1 VRVINF
7 ERFFCVSHIFS
18 NLVFAFDQEATYLVL
33 NHFDESLP
41 NIDQSLID
49 NFNNASFNFDESVNL
64 LFDDI
69 DSDNNPASK
78 YMDQI
83 KELGTIHHVNYILL
97 NKIKHID
104 NRIIMEGLLF
114 NTRSGGLVHRRK
126 INVKNYNNGSVN
138 EISLWVG
145 EIRNKIQG
153 QWEKERES
161 IMFQNPEEISYDK
174 TPMGAALRSLA
185 IPGWGQA
192 YSGNSLSAGLWA
204 ALELSLSLAFISSYT
219 NYDTSAKS
227 YLQNRKNYNSTNDEK
242 EVSDYRASAEKD
254 WDDHVMYSKLATVL
268 AGSTITGWVSNSV
281 HAWVFGP
288 RPYTNIYQKGL
299 PQTAVPKG

>member
-1 VRVINF
+1 MYFIF
-7 ERFFCVSHIFS
+7 FS
-18 NLVFAFDQEATYLVL
+18 NLVFASDQEATYLVL
-33 NHFDESLP
+33 NHFDEPLP
-41 NIDQSLID
+41 DIDQSLID

-83 KELGTIHHVNYILL
+83 KELGTTHHVNYILL
-97 NKIKHID
+97 NKIKHNND
-104 NRIIMEGLLF
+104 RIIMEGLLF

-126 INVKNYNNGSVN
+126 INVKDYNNGSVN

-145 EIRNKIQG
+145 EIRNKIQK
-153 QWEKERES
+153 QWEEARES
-161 IMFQNPEEISYDK
+161 IMFLNPEEISYDK
-174 TPMGAALRSLA
+174 TPLGAALRSLA

-227 YLQNRKNYNSTNDEK
+227 YLQNRKLYNATDDEK
-242 EVSDYRASAEKD
+242 EVSAYRASAEKD
-254 WDDHVMYSKLATVL
+254 WDDHVMYSKLAIAL

>member
-1 VRVINF
+1 MYFIF
-7 ERFFCVSHIFS
+7 FS

-33 NHFDESLP
+33 NHFDKPLP
-41 NIDQSLID
+41 DIDQSLID
-49 NFNNASFNFDESVNL
+49 NFNNSSFNFDESVNL
-64 LFDDI
+64 FFDDI
-69 DSDNNPASK
+69 DSDKNPASK

-97 NKIKHID
+97 NKIKHNND
-104 NRIIMEGLLF
+104 RIIMEGLLF
-114 NTRSGGLVHRRK
+114 NTRSGGLIHRRK
-126 INVKNYNNGSVN
+126 INVKDYNNGSVN

-145 EIRNKIQG
+145 EIRNKIQK
-153 QWEKERES
+153 QWEEARES
-161 IMFQNPEEISYDK
+161 IMFLNPEEIAYDK

-227 YLQNRKNYNSTNDEK
+227 FLQNMKLYNATDDEK
-242 EVSDYRASAEKD
+242 KVSAYRASAEKD
-254 WDDHVMYSKLATVL
+254 WDDHVIYSKLAIAL

-299 PQTAVPKG
+299 PQTAVTKG

>member
-1 VRVINF
+1 MKELFVYFIF
-7 ERFFCVSHIFS
+7 FS
-18 NLVFAFDQEATYLVL
+18 NFVFAFDQEATYLVL
-33 NHFDESLP
+33 NHFDKPLP
-41 NIDQSLID
+41 DIDQSLID
-49 NFNNASFNFDESVNL
+49 NFNNSSFNFDESVNL

-69 DSDNNPASK
+69 DSDKNPASK

-97 NKIKHID
+97 NKIKHNND
-104 NRIIMEGLLF
+104 RIIMEGLLF
-114 NTRSGGLVHRRK
+114 NTRSGGLIHRRK
-126 INVKNYNNGSVN
+126 INVKDYNNGSVN

-145 EIRNKIQG
+145 EIRNKIQK
-153 QWEKERES
+153 QWEEARES
-161 IMFQNPEEISYDK
+161 IMFLNPEEIAYDK

-204 ALELSLSLAFISSYT
+204 ALELSLSLAFIASYT

-227 YLQNRKNYNSTNDEK
+227 FLQNMKLYNATDDEK
-242 EVSDYRASAEKD
+242 KVSAYRASAEKD
-254 WDDHVMYSKLATVL
+254 WDDHVIYSKLAIAL

-299 PQTAVPKG
+299 PQTAVTKG

>member
-1 VRVINF
+1 MK
-7 ERFFCVSHIFS
+7 EFFVYLIFFS
-18 NLVFAFDQEATYLVL
+18 NFVFAFDQEATYLVL
-33 NHFDESLP
+33 NHFDKPLP
-41 NIDQSLID
+41 DIDQSLID
-49 NFNNASFNFDESVNL
+49 NFNNSSFNFDESVNL

-69 DSDNNPASK
+69 DSDKNPASK

-104 NRIIMEGLLF
+104 DRIIMEGLLF

-126 INVKNYNNGSVN
+126 INVKDYNNGSVN
-138 EISLWVG
+138 EISLWIG
-145 EIRNKIQG
+145 EIRNKIQK
-153 QWEKERES
+153 QWEEARES
-161 IMFQNPEEISYDK
+161 IMFLNPEEISYDK
-174 TPMGAALRSLA
+174 TPMGAAIRSLA

-204 ALELSLSLAFISSYT
+204 ALELSLSLAFIASYT

-227 YLQNRKNYNSTNDEK
+227 FLQNMKLYNATDDEK
-242 EVSDYRASAEKD
+242 KVSAYRASAEKD
-254 WDDHVMYSKLATVL
+254 WDDHVIYSKLAIAL

>member
-1 VRVINF
+1 MKELLVYFIF
-7 ERFFCVSHIFS
+7 FS

-33 NHFDESLP
+33 NHFDKPLP
-41 NIDQSLID
+41 DIDQSLID
-49 NFNNASFNFDESVNL
+49 NFNNSSFNFDESVNL

-69 DSDNNPASK
+69 DSDKNPASK

-83 KELGTIHHVNYILL
+83 KELGTIHHVNYVLL
-97 NKIKHID
+97 NKIKHNND
-104 NRIIMEGLLF
+104 RIIMEGLLF

-126 INVKNYNNGSVN
+126 INVKDYNNGSVN

-145 EIRNKIQG
+145 EIRNKIQK
-153 QWEKERES
+153 QWEEARES
-161 IMFQNPEEISYDK
+161 IMFLNPEEISYDK

-227 YLQNRKNYNSTNDEK
+227 YLQNRKLYNATDDEK
-242 EVSDYRASAEKD
+242 EVSAYRASAEKD
-254 WDDHVMYSKLATVL
+254 WDDHVMYSKLAIVL

-299 PQTAVPKG
+299 SQTAVPKG

>member
-1 VRVINF
+1 VYFIF
-7 ERFFCVSHIFS
+7 FS

-33 NHFDESLP
+33 NHFDEPLP
-41 NIDQSLID
+41 DIDQSLID

-104 NRIIMEGLLF
+104 DRIIMEGLLF

-126 INVKNYNNGSVN
+126 INVKDYNNGSVN

-145 EIRNKIQG
+145 EIRNKIQK
-153 QWEKERES
+153 QWEEARES
-161 IMFQNPEEISYDK
+161 IMFLNPEEISYDK

-227 YLQNRKNYNSTNDEK
+227 YLQNLKLYNATDDEK
-242 EVSDYRASAEKD
+242 EVSAYRASAEKD
-254 WDDHVMYSKLATVL
+254 WDDHVMYSKLAIAL

>member
-1 VRVINF
+1 MYFIF
-7 ERFFCVSHIFS
+7 FS

-33 NHFDESLP
+33 NHFDEPLP
-41 NIDQSLID
+41 DIDQSLID

-83 KELGTIHHVNYILL
+83 KELGTIHHVNYIIL

-104 NRIIMEGLLF
+104 DRIIMEGLLF

-126 INVKNYNNGSVN
+126 INVRDYNNGSVN

-145 EIRNKIQG
+145 EIRNKIQK
-153 QWEKERES
+153 QWEEARES
-161 IMFQNPEEISYDK
+161 IMFLNPEEISYDK

-227 YLQNRKNYNSTNDEK
+227 YLQNRKLYNATDDEK
-242 EVSDYRASAEKD
+242 EVSAYRASAEKD
-254 WDDHVMYSKLATVL
+254 WDDHVMYSKLAIAL

>member
-1 VRVINF
+1 MK
-7 ERFFCVSHIFS
+7 EFFVYFIFFS

-33 NHFDESLP
+33 NHFDKPLP
-41 NIDQSLID
+41 DIDQSLID
-49 NFNNASFNFDESVNL
+49 NFNNSSFNFDESVNL

-69 DSDNNPASK
+69 DSDKNPASK

-104 NRIIMEGLLF
+104 DRIIMEGLLF

-126 INVKNYNNGSVN
+126 INVKDYNNGSVN

-145 EIRNKIQG
+145 EIRNKIQK
-153 QWEKERES
+153 QWEEARES
-161 IMFQNPEEISYDK
+161 IMFLNPEEISYDK

-227 YLQNRKNYNSTNDEK
+227 YLQNRKLYNATDDEK
-242 EVSDYRASAEKD
+242 EVSAYRASAEKD
-254 WDDHVMYSKLATVL
+254 WDDHVMYSKLAIAL

>member
-1 VRVINF
+1 MYFIF
-7 ERFFCVSHIFS
+7 FS
-18 NLVFAFDQEATYLVL
+18 NLIFAFDQEATYLVL

-83 KELGTIHHVNYILL
+83 KELGTTHHVNYILL
-97 NKIKHID
+97 NKIKHNND
-104 NRIIMEGLLF
+104 RIIMEGLLF

-126 INVKNYNNGSVN
+126 INVKDYNNGSVN

-145 EIRNKIQG
+145 EIRNKIQK
-153 QWEKERES
+153 QWEQARES
-161 IMFQNPEEISYDK
+161 IMFLNPEEISYDK

-204 ALELSLSLAFISSYT
+204 ALELSLSVAFISSYT

-227 YLQNRKNYNSTNDEK
+227 YLQNLKSYNATDDEK
-242 EVSDYRASAEKD
+242 EVSAYRASAEKD
-254 WDDHVMYSKLATVL
+254 WDDHVMYSKLAIAL

>member
-1 VRVINF
+1 MK
-7 ERFFCVSHIFS
+7 EFFVYFIFFS
-18 NLVFAFDQEATYLVL
+18 NLIFAFDQEATYLVL
-33 NHFDESLP
+33 NHFDKPLP
-41 NIDQSLID
+41 DIDQSLID
-49 NFNNASFNFDESVNL
+49 NFNNSSFNFDESVNL

-69 DSDNNPASK
+69 DSDKNPASK

-83 KELGTIHHVNYILL
+83 KDLGTIHHVNYILL

-104 NRIIMEGLLF
+104 DRIIMEGLLF

-126 INVKNYNNGSVN
+126 INVKDYNNGSVN

-145 EIRNKIQG
+145 EIRNKIQK
-153 QWEKERES
+153 QWEEARES
-161 IMFQNPEEISYDK
+161 IMFLNPEEISYDK

-204 ALELSLSLAFISSYT
+204 VLELSLSLAFISSYT
-219 NYDTSAKS
+219 NYDTSSKS
-227 YLQNRKNYNSTNDEK
+227 YLQNLKLYDATDDEK
-242 EVSDYRASAEKD
+242 EVSAYRASAEKD
-254 WDDHVMYSKLATVL
+254 WDDHVMYSKLAIAL

>member
-1 VRVINF
+1 LKIFLVYFIF
-7 ERFFCVSHIFS
+7 FS

-33 NHFDESLP
+33 NHFDKPLP
-41 NIDQSLID
+41 DIDQSLID
-49 NFNNASFNFDESVNL
+49 NFNNSSFNFDESVNV

-83 KELGTIHHVNYILL
+83 KDLGTIHHVNYILL

-104 NRIIMEGLLF
+104 DRIIMEGLLF

-126 INVKNYNNGSVN
+126 INVKDYNNGSVN

-145 EIRNKIQG
+145 EIRNKIQK
-153 QWEKERES
+153 QWEEARES
-161 IMFQNPEEISYDK
+161 IMFLNPEEISYDK

-219 NYDTSAKS
+219 NYDSSSKS
-227 YLQNRKNYNSTNDEK
+227 YLQNLKLYDATDDEK
-242 EVSDYRASAEKD
+242 EVSAYRASAEKD
-254 WDDHVMYSKLATVL
+254 WDDHVMYSKLAIAL

>member
-1 VRVINF
+1 MKD
-7 ERFFCVSHIFS
+7 FFIYFIFFS
-18 NLVFAFDQEATYLVL
+18 NLAFAFDQEATYLVL
-33 NHFDESLP
+33 NHFDEPLP
-41 NIDQSLID
+41 DIDQSLID

-78 YMDQI
+78 YMDEI
-83 KELGTIHHVNYILL
+83 KELGTTHHVNYILL
-97 NKIKHID
+97 NKIKHNND
-104 NRIIMEGLLF
+104 RIIMEGLLF

-126 INVKNYNNGSVN
+126 INVKDYNNGSVN
-138 EISLWVG
+138 EISLWIG
-145 EIRNKIQG
+145 EIRNKIQK
-153 QWEKERES
+153 QWEEARES
-161 IMFQNPEEISYDK
+161 IMFLNPEEISYDK

-227 YLQNRKNYNSTNDEK
+227 YLQNRKLYNATDDEK
-242 EVSDYRASAEKD
+242 EVSAYRASAEKD
-254 WDDHVMYSKLATVL
+254 WDDHVMYSKLAIAL

>member
-1 VRVINF
+1 MKELFVYFIF
-7 ERFFCVSHIFS
+7 FS

-33 NHFDESLP
+33 NHFDKPLP
-41 NIDQSLID
+41 DIDQSLID
-49 NFNNASFNFDESVNL
+49 NFNNSSFNFDESVNL

-69 DSDNNPASK
+69 DSDKNPASK

-104 NRIIMEGLLF
+104 DRIIMEGLLF

-126 INVKNYNNGSVN
+126 INVKDYNNGSVN

-145 EIRNKIQG
+145 EIRNKIQK
-153 QWEKERES
+153 QWEEARES
-161 IMFQNPEEISYDK
+161 IMFLNPEEISYDK

-227 YLQNRKNYNSTNDEK
+227 YLQNRKLYNATDDEK
-242 EVSDYRASAEKD
+242 EVSAYRASAEKD
-254 WDDHVMYSKLATVL
+254 WDDHVMYSKLAIAL

-299 PQTAVPKG
+299 SQTAVPKG

>member
-1 VRVINF
+1 MKI
-7 ERFFCVSHIFS
+7 FFVYFIFFS

-33 NHFDESLP
+33 NHFDKPLP
-41 NIDQSLID
+41 DIDQSLID
-49 NFNNASFNFDESVNL
+49 NFNNSSFNFDESVNV

-83 KELGTIHHVNYILL
+83 KDLGTIHHVNYILL

-104 NRIIMEGLLF
+104 DRIIMEGLLF

-126 INVKNYNNGSVN
+126 INVKDYNNGSVN

-145 EIRNKIQG
+145 EIRNKIQK
-153 QWEKERES
+153 QWEEARES
-161 IMFQNPEEISYDK
+161 IMFLNPEEISYDK

-219 NYDTSAKS
+219 NYDTSSKS
-227 YLQNRKNYNSTNDEK
+227 YLQNLKLYDATDDEK
-242 EVSDYRASAEKD
+242 EVSAYRASAEKD
-254 WDDHVMYSKLATVL
+254 WDDHVMYSKLAIAL

-299 PQTAVPKG
+299 LQTAVPKG

>member
-1 VRVINF
+1 MK
-7 ERFFCVSHIFS
+7 EFFVYLIFFS
-18 NLVFAFDQEATYLVL
+18 NFVFAFDQEATYLVL
-33 NHFDESLP
+33 NHFDKPLP
-41 NIDQSLID
+41 DIDQSLID
-49 NFNNASFNFDESVNL
+49 NFNNSSFNFDESVNL

-69 DSDNNPASK
+69 DSDKNPASK

-97 NKIKHID
+97 NKIKHNND
-104 NRIIMEGLLF
+104 RIIMEGLLF
-114 NTRSGGLVHRRK
+114 NTRSGGLIHRRK
-126 INVKNYNNGSVN
+126 INVKDYNNGSVN

-145 EIRNKIQG
+145 EIRNKIQK
-153 QWEKERES
+153 QWEEARES
-161 IMFQNPEEISYDK
+161 IMFLNPEEIAYDK

-227 YLQNRKNYNSTNDEK
+227 FLQNMKLYNATDDEK
-242 EVSDYRASAEKD
+242 KVSAYRASAEKD
-254 WDDHVMYSKLATVL
+254 WDDHVMYSKLAIAL
-268 AGSTITGWVSNSV
+268 AGSTITGWVSNGV

-299 PQTAVPKG
+299 PQTAVTKG

>member
-1 VRVINF
+1 MKD
-7 ERFFCVSHIFS
+7 FFIYFIFFS
-18 NLVFAFDQEATYLVL
+18 NLAFAYDQEATYLVL
-33 NHFDESLP
+33 NHFDEPLP
-41 NIDQSLID
+41 DIDQSLID

-78 YMDQI
+78 YMDEI
-83 KELGTIHHVNYILL
+83 KELGTTHHVNYILL
-97 NKIKHID
+97 NKIKHNND
-104 NRIIMEGLLF
+104 RIIMEGLLF

-126 INVKNYNNGSVN
+126 INVKDYNNGSVN
-138 EISLWVG
+138 EISLWIG
-145 EIRNKIQG
+145 EIRNKIQK
-153 QWEKERES
+153 QWEEARES
-161 IMFQNPEEISYDK
+161 IMFLNPEEISYDK

-227 YLQNRKNYNSTNDEK
+227 YLQNRKLYNATDDEK
-242 EVSDYRASAEKD
+242 EVSAYRASAEKD
-254 WDDHVMYSKLATVL
+254 WDDHVMYSKLAIAL

>member
-1 VRVINF
+1 MK
-7 ERFFCVSHIFS
+7 FFLVYFIFFS

-33 NHFDESLP
+33 NHFDKPLP
-41 NIDQSLID
+41 DIDQSLID
-49 NFNNASFNFDESVNL
+49 NFNNSSFNFDETVNL

-69 DSDNNPASK
+69 DSDNNAASK

-83 KELGTIHHVNYILL
+83 KELGTTHHVNYILL
-97 NKIKHID
+97 NKIKHNND
-104 NRIIMEGLLF
+104 RIIMEGLLF

-126 INVKNYNNGSVN
+126 INVKDYNNGSVN

-145 EIRNKIQG
+145 EIRNKIQK
-153 QWEKERES
+153 QWEEARES
-161 IMFQNPEEISYDK
+161 IMFLNPEEISYDK

-227 YLQNRKNYNSTNDEK
+227 YLQNRKLYNATDDEK
-242 EVSDYRASAEKD
+242 EVSAYRASAEKD
-254 WDDHVMYSKLATVL
+254 WDDHVMYSKLAIAL
-268 AGSTITGWVSNSV
+268 AGSTITGWVSNSI

>member
-1 VRVINF
+1 LK
-7 ERFFCVSHIFS
+7 EFFVYFIFFS

-33 NHFDESLP
+33 NHFDKPLP
-41 NIDQSLID
+41 DIDQSLID
-49 NFNNASFNFDESVNL
+49 NFNNSSFNFDESVNL

-69 DSDNNPASK
+69 DSDKNPASK

-97 NKIKHID
+97 NKIKHNND
-104 NRIIMEGLLF
+104 RIIMEGLLF

-126 INVKNYNNGSVN
+126 INVKDYNNGSVN
-138 EISLWVG
+138 EISLWIG
-145 EIRNKIQG
+145 EIRNKIQK
-153 QWEKERES
+153 QWEEARES
-161 IMFQNPEEISYDK
+161 IMFLNPEEISYDK

-219 NYDTSAKS
+219 NYDKSAKS
-227 YLQNRKNYNSTNDEK
+227 YLQNRKLYNATDDEK
-242 EVSDYRASAEKD
+242 EVSAYRASAEKD
-254 WDDHVMYSKLATVL
+254 WDDHVMYSKLAIAL

>member
-1 VRVINF
+1 MYFIF
-7 ERFFCVSHIFS
+7 FS

-33 NHFDESLP
+33 NHFDEPLP
-41 NIDQSLID
+41 DIDQSLID

-104 NRIIMEGLLF
+104 DRIIMEGLLF

-126 INVKNYNNGSVN
+126 INVKDYNNGSVN

-145 EIRNKIQG
+145 EIRNKIQK
-153 QWEKERES
+153 QWEEARES
-161 IMFQNPEEISYDK
+161 IMFLNPEEISYDK

-227 YLQNRKNYNSTNDEK
+227 YLQNRKLYNATDDEK
-242 EVSDYRASAEKD
+242 EVSAYRASAEKD
-254 WDDHVMYSKLATVL
+254 WDDHVMYSKLAIAL

>member
-1 VRVINF
+1 MYFIF
-7 ERFFCVSHIFS
+7 FS

-33 NHFDESLP
+33 NHFDEPLP
-41 NIDQSLID
+41 DIDQSLID
-49 NFNNASFNFDESVNL
+49 NFNNSSFNFDESVNL

-69 DSDNNPASK
+69 DSDKNPASK

-104 NRIIMEGLLF
+104 DRIIMEGLLF

-126 INVKNYNNGSVN
+126 INVKDYNNGSVN

-145 EIRNKIQG
+145 EIRNKIQK
-153 QWEKERES
+153 QWEEARES
-161 IMFQNPEEISYDK
+161 IMFLNPEEISYDK

-227 YLQNRKNYNSTNDEK
+227 YLQNRKLYNATDDEK
-242 EVSDYRASAEKD
+242 EVSAYRASAEKD
-254 WDDHVMYSKLATVL
+254 WDDHVMYSKLAIAL

>member
-1 VRVINF
+1 MK
-7 ERFFCVSHIFS
+7 EFFVYFIFLS
-18 NLVFAFDQEATYLVL
+18 NLVFGFDQDATYLVL
-33 NHFDESLP
+33 NHFDKPLP
-41 NIDQSLID
+41 DIDQSLID
-49 NFNNASFNFDESVNL
+49 NFNNSSFNFDESVNL

-69 DSDNNPASK
+69 DSDKNPASK

-97 NKIKHID
+97 NKIKHNND
-104 NRIIMEGLLF
+104 RIIMEGLLF
-114 NTRSGGLVHRRK
+114 NTRSGGLIHRRK
-126 INVKNYNNGSVN
+126 INVKDYNNGSVN

-145 EIRNKIQG
+145 EIRNKIQK
-153 QWEKERES
+153 QWEEARES
-161 IMFQNPEEISYDK
+161 IMFLNPEEISYDK

-227 YLQNRKNYNSTNDEK
+227 FLQNMKLYNATDDEK
-242 EVSDYRASAEKD
+242 KVSAYRASAEKD
-254 WDDHVMYSKLATVL
+254 WDDHLMYSKLAIAL

-299 PQTAVPKG
+299 PQTAVTKG

>member
-1 VRVINF
+1 MKIFLVYFIF
-7 ERFFCVSHIFS
+7 FS

-33 NHFDESLP
+33 NHFDKPLP
-41 NIDQSLID
+41 DIDQSLID
-49 NFNNASFNFDESVNL
+49 NFNNSSFNFDESVNV

-83 KELGTIHHVNYILL
+83 KDLGTIHHVNYILL

-104 NRIIMEGLLF
+104 DRIIMEGLLF

-126 INVKNYNNGSVN
+126 INVKDYNNGSVN

-145 EIRNKIQG
+145 EIRNKIQK
-153 QWEKERES
+153 QWEEARES
-161 IMFQNPEEISYDK
+161 IMFLNPEEISYDK

-227 YLQNRKNYNSTNDEK
+227 YLQNRKLYNATDDEK
-242 EVSDYRASAEKD
+242 EVSAYRASAEKD
-254 WDDHVMYSKLATVL
+254 WDDHVMYSKLAIAL

>member
-1 VRVINF
+1 MK
-7 ERFFCVSHIFS
+7 EFFVYLIFFS
-18 NLVFAFDQEATYLVL
+18 NFVFAFDQEATYLVL
-33 NHFDESLP
+33 NHFDKPLP
-41 NIDQSLID
+41 DIDQSLID
-49 NFNNASFNFDESVNL
+49 NFNNSSFNFDESVNL

-69 DSDNNPASK
+69 DSDKNPASK

-97 NKIKHID
+97 NKIKHNND
-104 NRIIMEGLLF
+104 RIIMEGLLF
-114 NTRSGGLVHRRK
+114 NTRSGGLIHRRK
-126 INVKNYNNGSVN
+126 INVKDYNNGSVN

-145 EIRNKIQG
+145 EIRNKIQK
-153 QWEKERES
+153 QWEEARES
-161 IMFQNPEEISYDK
+161 IMFLNPEEISYDK

-227 YLQNRKNYNSTNDEK
+227 FLQNMKLYNATDDEK
-242 EVSDYRASAEKD
+242 KVSAYRASAEKD
-254 WDDHVMYSKLATVL
+254 WDDHVIYSKLAIAL

-299 PQTAVPKG
+299 PQTAVTKG

>member
-1 VRVINF
+1 MYFIF
-7 ERFFCVSHIFS
+7 FS

-33 NHFDESLP
+33 NHFDEPLP
-41 NIDQSLID
+41 DIDQSLID

-104 NRIIMEGLLF
+104 DRIIMEGLLF

-126 INVKNYNNGSVN
+126 INVKDYNNGSVN
-138 EISLWVG
+138 EISLWIG
-145 EIRNKIQG
+145 EIRNKIQK
-153 QWEKERES
+153 QWEEARES
-161 IMFQNPEEISYDK
+161 IMFLNPEEISYDK

-227 YLQNRKNYNSTNDEK
+227 YLQNRKLYNATDDEK
-242 EVSDYRASAEKD
+242 EVSAYRASAEKD
-254 WDDHVMYSKLATVL
+254 WDDHVMYSKLAIAL

-288 RPYTNIYQKGL
+288 RPYTNIYQKGS
-299 PQTAVPKG
+299 PQAAVPKG

>member
-1 VRVINF
+1 MNF
-7 ERFFCVSHIFS
+7 FLVYFIFFS

-33 NHFDESLP
+33 NHFDKPLP
-41 NIDQSLID
+41 DIDQSLID
-49 NFNNASFNFDESVNL
+49 NFNNSSFNFDESVNV

-83 KELGTIHHVNYILL
+83 KDLGTIHHVNYILL

-104 NRIIMEGLLF
+104 DRIIMEGLLF

-126 INVKNYNNGSVN
+126 INVKDYNNGSVN

-145 EIRNKIQG
+145 EIRNKIQK
-153 QWEKERES
+153 QWEEARES
-161 IMFQNPEEISYDK
+161 IMFLNPEEISYDK

-219 NYDTSAKS
+219 NYDTSSKS
-227 YLQNRKNYNSTNDEK
+227 YLQNLKLYDATDDEK
-242 EVSDYRASAEKD
+242 EVSAYRASAEKD
-254 WDDHVMYSKLATVL
+254 WDDHVMYSKLAIAL

>member
-1 VRVINF
+1 MYFIF
-7 ERFFCVSHIFS
+7 FS

-33 NHFDESLP
+33 NHFDEPLP
-41 NIDQSLID
+41 DIDQSLID
-49 NFNNASFNFDESVNL
+49 NFNNSSFNFDESVNL
-64 LFDDI
+64 LFDYI
-69 DSDNNPASK
+69 DSDKNPASK

-97 NKIKHID
+97 NKIKHNND
-104 NRIIMEGLLF
+104 RIIMEGLLF
-114 NTRSGGLVHRRK
+114 NTRSGGLIHRRK
-126 INVKNYNNGSVN
+126 INVKDYNNGSVN

-145 EIRNKIQG
+145 EIRNKIQK
-153 QWEKERES
+153 QWEEARES
-161 IMFQNPEEISYDK
+161 IMFLNPEEISYDK

-204 ALELSLSLAFISSYT
+204 VLELSLSLAFISSYT

-227 YLQNRKNYNSTNDEK
+227 FLQNMKLYNATDDEK
-242 EVSDYRASAEKD
+242 KVSAYRASAEKD
-254 WDDHVMYSKLATVL
+254 WDDHVIYSKLAIAL